1 LATRVSV
8 YNGATGKNLFT
19 TVIDGA
25 ALVRVEVVADEPKDK
40 MTSANEPVVA
50 TQVTAIA

>member
-8 YNGATGKNLFT
+8 YNGDTGKNLFT

-25 ALVRVEVVADEPKDK
+25 ALVRVEVVADEPKD
-40 MTSANEPVVA
+40 TTTRANEPAAEITGTA
-50 TQVTAIA
+50 TV